1 MPSFRHRTIVAYA
14 AFVDVSLGRHDDY
27 SLAIGHTKESGVV
40 VLDALRWWSPPFD
53 PKEVTAE
60 ASKLMKK
67 YGVLTAKAD
76 RVGGEYATS
85 LFRANGIDLSQSA
98 ETKSDLYLTT
108 LGKVNS
114 GQVELLDVPKLLRQL
129 RGLERRAMRG
139 GREAVD
145 HRRGAYDDVAN
156 VAAGLIAT
164 AATQV
169 HDEDFFGFSNEWYG
183 GGQFEDRYPMSEFA
197 ERSTLMDAFGGRR
210 ERRIDVKDSD
220 GVIRDSVVIV
230 DGDAHSDETYL
241 GDARSDSERF
251 LGIRRRKG
259 RLA

>member
-1 MPSFRHRTIVAYA
+1 MR
-14 AFVDVSLGRHDDY
+14 
-27 SLAIGHTKESGVV
+27 
-40 VLDALRWWSPPFD
+40 
-53 PKEVTAE
+53 
-60 ASKLMKK
+60 
-67 YGVLTAKAD
+67 
-76 RVGGEYATS
+76 RVC
-85 LFRANGIDLSQSA
+85 FRANGIDLSQSA

-183 GGQFEDRYPMSEFA
+183 GGQFEDP
-197 ERSTLMDAFGGRR
+197 L
-210 ERRIDVKDSD
+210 
-220 GVIRDSVVIV
+220 
-230 DGDAHSDETYL
+230 SDERVCRALDSYGCVWRT
-241 GDARSDSERF
+241 ARAAHRCERF
-251 LGIRRRKG
+251 RRSYKRQRCDCRWRRAQRRNVSRRRPKRQRKILG
-259 RLA
+259 NPQAQRTPCVT